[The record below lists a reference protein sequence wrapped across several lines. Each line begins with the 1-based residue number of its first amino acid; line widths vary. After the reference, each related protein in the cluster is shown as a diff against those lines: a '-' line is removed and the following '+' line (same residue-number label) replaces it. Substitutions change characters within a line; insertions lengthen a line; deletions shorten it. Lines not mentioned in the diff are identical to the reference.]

1 MGFLCPA
8 GTRERLLGDPNF
20 PIKVAIEVGIGITM
34 KILAELNKRGDN
46 FKAEIDFV
54 FANCVMA
61 VVADFMLTWLPA
73 PRYTFGQSK
82 AAAAA
87 TKPQSG
93 LQKWFAGCPDNAFQV
108 SILQEGRMSIPW
120 NVRLVN
126 GSYWHAATPQE
137 ASAGASVLQMS
148 C

>member
-1 MGFLCPA
+1 MGHEQLPRYCELSCPA

-73 PRYTFGQSK
+73 PRYSFGQSK

-108 SILQEGRMSIPW
+108 RILQEARMSI
-120 NVRLVN
+120 
-126 GSYWHAATPQE
+126 T
-137 ASAGASVLQMS
+137 
-148 C
+148 